1 MEAPMMW
8 RPVPCRIK
16 HIFIYLKKMSFAE
29 SSSRANMK
37 KPIKSAVPLVMWT
50 SFLISK
56 TLVSAALIT
65 QPLHLGVCG
74 AMRWLRKLLLSHQR
88 HTAESRVPASADAH
102 FFPSAGDEAKAHWT
116 QSVLWLHLTRAHLLL
131 HTYRRY
137 VLIFLQ
143 LLSILRRFDAV

>member
-29 SSSRANMK
+29 SSSRANMQ

-56 TLVSAALIT
+56 TLASAALIT

-102 FFPSAGDEAKAHWT
+102 FFPSAGDEEAHWT
-116 QSVLWLHLTRAHLLL
+116 QSFFCLHMTRSHLLL

-137 VLIFLQ
+137 VLIFLKF
-143 LLSILRRFDAV
+143 IHFDAV